1 MQILDYDISFGR
13 AFLLVSLLNTIIF
26 VIKVIERK
34 SRYPEKSYKNV
45 AINLALYL
53 PRIWKLG
60 PYKGGE
66 ITFDNALKYAVK
78 KTGLSDFG
86 DDDWNFAHTYREILA
101 TSTQKA
107 QRYTNLGY
115 ISARIELN
123 MTMVR
128 RLKLVQYLKDVPSVG
143 RIGVPSPV
151 FVMGLPRTG
160 TTLLHRLLSLD
171 PAVRAPMLWELLAT
185 VPSNSARGDDAELMQ
200 ADRASRARFVKKLMA
215 TRRSM
220 GDKALEHIHTVEW
233 DLPEEC
239 FLGLADEVPLLV
251 QYFYA
256 SYMHPEVSEP
266 LLRKQMVRAYAHYKK
281 YLQLLS
287 HQLGPEEAAHPKRWL
302 LKCPVHLFYTKEIAQ
317 VFPDAKLIWTHRHP
331 ISAVPSMCS
340 LLKSLHQLYYEN
352 EDRDEYKMGATILAV
367 SEKLLQDAPRE
378 IKESKLPCAD
388 VIYNELVKDPIQAVK
403 NIYLQ
408 FGWNFT
414 QEYEKILQQFMA
426 DDKQKRDALKA
437 KQQAQG
443 NANMH
448 TYTPEEFGITAK
460 ALSSGGYATYID
472 RYKVPMS
479 TN

>member
-1 MQILDYDISFGR
+1 
-13 AFLLVSLLNTIIF
+13 
-26 VIKVIERK
+26 
-34 SRYPEKSYKNV
+34 
-45 AINLALYL
+45 
-53 PRIWKLG
+53 
-60 PYKGGE
+60 
-66 ITFDNALKYAVK
+66 
-78 KTGLSDFG
+78 
-86 DDDWNFAHTYREILA
+86 
-101 TSTQKA
+101 
-107 QRYTNLGY
+107 
-115 ISARIELN
+115 
-123 MTMVR
+123 
-128 RLKLVQYLKDVPSVG
+128 
-143 RIGVPSPV
+143 
-151 FVMGLPRTG
+151 MGKMEE
-160 TTLLHRLLSLD
+160 D
-171 PAVRAPMLWELLAT
+171 
-185 VPSNSARGDDAELMQ
+185 RG
-200 ADRASRARFVKKLMA
+200 SRARFVKKLMA

-266 LLRKQMVRAYAHYKK
+266 LLRKRMVGAYAHYKK

-287 HQLGPEEAAHPKRWL
+287 HQLGPEEAKSPRRWM

-352 EDRDEYKMGATILAV
+352 ECRDEHKMGATILAV

-388 VIYNELVKDPIQAVK
+388 VVYNQMVKDPIQAVK

-414 QEYEKILQQFMA
+414 QEYENILLQHMA
-426 DDKQKRDALKA
+426 EDKKNRDALKA
-437 KQQAQG
+437 KKQAEG
-443 NANMH
+443 NTNMH
-448 TYTPEEFGITAK
+448 TYTPEEYGITAA
-460 ALSSGGYATYID
+460 ALTSGGYATYID
-472 RYKVPMS
+472 KYKVPMS